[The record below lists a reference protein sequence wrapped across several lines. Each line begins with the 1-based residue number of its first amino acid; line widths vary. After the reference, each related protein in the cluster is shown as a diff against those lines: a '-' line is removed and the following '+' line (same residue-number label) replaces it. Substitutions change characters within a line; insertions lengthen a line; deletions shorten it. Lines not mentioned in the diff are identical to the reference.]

1 MPYATTDL
9 CDAHSDEVRVA
20 EPLFRDFGGLSAFD
34 GPIATLEVFEDNS
47 LVRAA
52 LEEPGQ
58 GRVLVV
64 DGRGSLRCALLG
76 GNLAA
81 LAEEKG
87 WAGVVVF
94 GAVRDA
100 RELAAAKIGVK
111 ALAAHPRKSEKK
123 GAGKR
128 DVPVAFA
135 GVTFAPGE
143 WLYADEDGII
153 VSARRLA

>member
-1 MPYATTDL
+1 MPFATTDL
-9 CDAHSDEVRVA
+9 CDAHEGKVRVA
-20 EPLFRDFGGLSAFD
+20 EPLFRDFGGLPAFD
-34 GPIATLEVFEDNS
+34 GPIVTLEVFEDNS

-87 WAGVVVF
+87 WSGVVVF
-94 GAVRDA
+94 GAVRDS
-100 RELAAAKIGVK
+100 RELATAKIGVK
-111 ALAAHPRKSEKK
+111 ALAPHPRKSEKK
-123 GAGKR
+123 GAGRR
-128 DVPVAFA
+128 DVPVTFA
-135 GVTFAPGE
+135 GVTFTPGE

-153 VSARRLA
+153 VAASQLA